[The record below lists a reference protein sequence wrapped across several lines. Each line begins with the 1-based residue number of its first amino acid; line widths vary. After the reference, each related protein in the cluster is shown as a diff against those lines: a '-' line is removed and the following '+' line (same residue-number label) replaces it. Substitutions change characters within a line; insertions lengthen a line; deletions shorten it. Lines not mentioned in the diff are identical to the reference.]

1 MIKRYLTL
9 ATSFALVA
17 SAVLPASASSAV
29 VIRARSM
36 NGSPISPIAS
46 GARRAFP
53 FVPAAMS
60 RLGIRYVGPA
70 KITHPMS
77 FHVQTL
83 LRNEAGLHAYAQAAS
98 TPGSVYY
105 RHWLN
110 PVSIASSFGTPV
122 ADYNAAA
129 TYFASYGLSVK
140 TWKTRT
146 SLTVTGTQPQIEAAL
161 ATKIG
166 TYVMRNQRFYGIAK
180 AVSVPSNIAVGGIST
195 LTNAHLK
202 HTHSLPGGPPEPI
215 SGGFANARINGVTPG
230 QLAEAYNL
238 NTAYAKGY
246 TGQGINLGIIGT
258 GPISLSDGVNYKTLF
273 QIGGSSAI
281 SIVPAT
287 INGDTAPPPVTAPC
301 TAGTSTAPVAGCNPE
316 DIEAQLDTEQT
327 VSLAKDSKILFY
339 LAYNAAAD
347 EQGLDESDDEFN
359 TAIDANTADILSYS
373 VGGCEVLNDVPGIGG
388 LTLTPGGDAT
398 GSGPTEFSELAAE
411 GIATFVS
418 SGDSG
423 SAGCQEL
430 TGMLPNPSVEYPSSD
445 PNVVAVGGTTT
456 PLGDNGRLLGA
467 ITNWGPQTQSD
478 GAAGAGLSTD
488 FAVPAYQKAQ
498 TGPAAICT
506 TGRCVPDVA
515 LDADPFTGAAVLANS
530 GPGLGGAMLEPVGG
544 TSQAAPD
551 MAAVWAVI
559 LSACKQV
566 TSCHG
571 PAPANVI
578 DPATGYAAPASP
590 SYRMGNPDFLLYPLL
605 AKPAAYAADFY
616 DITYGSDGIPSY
628 EAMLLA
634 SEGGPAAYGNPL
646 LYDAGAVSAGVGFD
660 NASGLGF
667 PSGYALLKQLV
678 PGAN

>member
-1 MIKRYLTL
+1 MIKRSL
-9 ATSFALVA
+9 ALVVSVAFAGSIALPLAA
-17 SAVLPASASSAV
+17 SANPL
-29 VIRARSM
+29 VITRSP
-36 NGSPISPIAS
+36 GSVTPI
-46 GARRAFP
+46 GAGVRHNFP
-53 FVPAAMS
+53 FVPAALT
-60 RLGIRYVGPA
+60 RIGARYIGPA
-70 KITHPMS
+70 TLTRPLEI
-77 FHVQTL
+77 HVQTQ

-98 TPGSVYY
+98 TPGSLYY

-110 PVSIASSFGTPV
+110 PVSIATTFGTPL
-122 ADYNAAA
+122 AQYDAAA
-129 TYFASYGLSVK
+129 AYFASYGLTVK

-146 SLTVTGTQPQIEAAL
+146 SLTVTGKQSQIEAAL
-161 ATKIG
+161 ATKLG
-166 TYVMRNQRFYGIAK
+166 MYNLHGSVFYGITK
-180 AVSVPSNIAVGGIST
+180 AISVPSNIAVAGISS

-215 SGGFANARINGVTPG
+215 SGGFANARVNGVTPA

-238 NTAYAKGY
+238 NEAYEKGY

-258 GPISLSDGVNYKTLF
+258 GPISLYDGVNYKTLF
-273 QIGGSSAI
+273 QIGGSSTI
-281 SIVPAT
+281 SIVP
-287 INGDTAPPPVTAPC
+287 GDQSGDSTPPPVTGPC
-301 TAGTSTAPVAGCNPE
+301 SSGSSTAPVAGCNPE
-316 DIEAQLDTEQT
+316 DLEAQLDTEQT
-327 VSLAKDSKILFY
+327 VSLAKDSNILFF
-339 LAYNAAAD
+339 LAYNASAD

-359 TAIDANTADILSYS
+359 TAIDENTADILSYS
-373 VGGCEVLNDVPGIGG
+373 VGGCEYLNDVPGIGA

-398 GSGPTEFSELAAE
+398 GSGPTEFAELASE
-411 GIATFVS
+411 GVAIFVS

-430 TGMLPNPSVEYPSSD
+430 TGMLPVASVEYPSSD

-456 PLGDNGRLLGA
+456 PLGPNGRLIGP

-478 GAAGAGLSTD
+478 GAAGAGISTD
-488 FAVPAYQKAQ
+488 FVEPAYQKAQ
-498 TGPAAICT
+498 AASNAICS

-515 LDADPFTGAAVLANS
+515 LDADPFTGASVLEDS
-530 GPGLGGAMLEPVGG
+530 GPGLGGAVLTPVGG

-551 MAAVWAVI
+551 MASVWAII

-578 DPATGYAAPASP
+578 DPQSGFTAPASP
-590 SYRMGNPDFLLYPLL
+590 SYRMGNPNFLLYPILSQG
-605 AKPAAYAADFY
+605 AYSQDFY

-634 SEGGPAAYGNPL
+634 SEGGPSAYGSTA
-646 LYDAGAVSAGVGFD
+646 LYDPGAVSAGVGYD

-667 PSGYALLKQLV
+667 PSGYALLKQLI

>member
-1 MIKRYLTL
+1 MIKRSL
-9 ATSFALVA
+9 ALAVSVAFAGSVALPRTASANALVITR
-17 SAVLPASASSAV
+17 SA
-29 VIRARSM
+29 
-36 NGSPISPIAS
+36 GSISPIGA
-46 GARRAFP
+46 GARHTFP
-53 FVPAAMS
+53 FVPGILS
-60 RLGIRYVGPA
+60 RIGVRYVGAA
-70 KITHPMS
+70 KISHPLE
-77 FHVQTL
+77 FHVQTQ
-83 LRNEAGLHAYAQAAS
+83 LRNEAGLHAYAQAAN

-110 PVSIASSFGTPV
+110 PVSIATSFGTPL
-122 ADYNAAA
+122 AQYNAAVA
-129 TYFASYGLSVK
+129 YFQSYGLTVK

-146 SLTVTGTQPQIEAAL
+146 SLSVTGTQAQIEAAL
-161 ATKIG
+161 STKLG
-166 TYVMRNQRFYGIAK
+166 MYNLRGSMFYGITK
-180 AVSVPSNIAVGGIST
+180 AVSVPSSIAVAGIST

-215 SGGFANARINGVTPG
+215 SGGFANARINGVTPA

-238 NTAYAKGY
+238 NAAYEKGY

-258 GPISLSDGVNYKTLF
+258 GPISLYDGSNYKTLF
-273 QIGGSSAI
+273 QIGGSSTV
-281 SIVPAT
+281 SIVPG
-287 INGDTAPPPVTAPC
+287 NQSGDSTPPPVTGPC
-301 TAGTSTAPVAGCNPE
+301 SSGSSTAPVAGCNPE

-327 VSLAKDSKILFY
+327 VSLAKDAKILFF
-339 LAYNAAAD
+339 LAYNASAD

-373 VGGCEVLNDVPGIGG
+373 VGGCEYLNDVPGIGG
-388 LTLTPGGDAT
+388 LTLMPGGDAT

-411 GIATFVS
+411 GVATFVS

-430 TGMLPNPSVEYPSSD
+430 TGMLPVASVEYPSSD

-456 PLGDNGRLLGA
+456 PLGDNGRLIGP

-478 GAAGAGLSTD
+478 GAAGAGISTD
-488 FAVPAYQKAQ
+488 FAEPSYQKAE
-498 TGPAAICT
+498 TASATLCT
-506 TGRCVPDVA
+506 LGRCVPDVA
-515 LDADPFTGAAVLANS
+515 LDADPFTGAAVLADS
-530 GPGLGGAMLEPVGG
+530 GPGLGGAILEPVGG

-551 MAAVWAVI
+551 MAAVWAII

-571 PAPANVI
+571 PTPANVI
-578 DPATGYAAPASP
+578 DPQTGYTAPASP
-590 SYRMGNPDFLLYPLL
+590 SYRMGNPNFLLYPLL

-628 EAMLLA
+628 EAQLLA
-634 SEGGPAAYGNPL
+634 SEGGPSAYGNPL
-646 LYDAGAVSAGVGFD
+646 LYDPGAVSAGVGYD

>member
-1 MIKRYLTL
+1 MIKRSIALAASIALAGSVLSPLAASATVLTL
-9 ATSFALVA
+9 TRNA
-17 SAVLPASASSAV
+17 
-29 VIRARSM
+29 
-36 NGSPISPIAS
+36 AS
-46 GARRAFP
+46 GVTPIGTGARHSFP
-53 FVPAAMS
+53 FVPAALS
-60 RLGIRYVGPA
+60 RIGARYVGPA
-70 KITHPMS
+70 QITHPLT
-77 FHVQTL
+77 FHVQTM

-110 PVSIASSFGTPV
+110 PVSIASAFGTPV
-122 ADYNAAA
+122 AQYNAAA
-129 TYFASYGLSVK
+129 AYFASYGLAVK

-146 SLTVTGTQPQIEAAL
+146 SLTVTGTQAQIEAAL
-161 ATKIG
+161 GTKLG
-166 TYVMRNQRFYGIAK
+166 VYTLRGNRFYGITK
-180 AVSVPSNIAVGGIST
+180 AVSVPANLAVGGISA

-202 HTHSLPGGPPEPI
+202 HTHSLPGGPPESI
-215 SGGFANARINGVTPG
+215 SGGFANARVNGVTPG

-238 NTAYAKGY
+238 NAAYAAGY

-258 GPISLSDGVNYKTLF
+258 GPISLADGPNYKTLF
-273 QIGGSSAI
+273 QIGGSSTI

-287 INGDTAPPPVTAPC
+287 INGDSTPPPVTGPC
-301 TAGTSTAPVAGCNPE
+301 SSGSSTAPVAGCNPE

-327 VSLAKDSKILFY
+327 VSLAKDSNILFF
-339 LAYNAAAD
+339 LAYNASAD

-373 VGGCEVLNDVPGIGG
+373 VGGCEYLNDVPGIGA

-411 GIATFVS
+411 GVATFVS

-430 TGMLPNPSVEYPSSD
+430 TGMLPVASVEYPSSD

-456 PLGDNGRLLGA
+456 PLGPNGRLLGP

-478 GAAGAGLSTD
+478 GAAGAGISTD
-488 FAVPAYQKAQ
+488 FVEPSYQKMETASN
-498 TGPAAICT
+498 AICAL
-506 TGRCVPDVA
+506 GRCVPDVA
-515 LDADPFTGAAVLANS
+515 LDADPFTGAAVLYDS
-530 GPGLGGAMLEPVGG
+530 GPGLGGALLEPVGG

-571 PAPANVI
+571 PTPANVI
-578 DPATGYAAPASP
+578 DPQTGFTAPASP
-590 SYRMGNPDFLLYPLL
+590 SYRMGNPNFLLYPLL
-605 AKPAAYAADFY
+605 GKPAAYAADFY
-616 DITYGSDGIPSY
+616 DINYGSDGIPSY
-628 EAMLLA
+628 EAMLVA
-634 SEGGPAAYGNPL
+634 SEGGPSAYGSTA
-646 LYDAGAVSAGVGFD
+646 LYDPGAVSAGVGYD

-667 PSGYALLKQLV
+667 PSAYALLKQLV
-678 PGAN
+678 PGAK